1 MNNIYLINND
11 WEGECYFDDNKIIR
25 KDNTTEIGNY
35 KIEKNKII
43 IKWEKWDEEI
53 YLCNE
58 NLYTYYLKN
67 IYDKN
72 FYNFYLFN
80 KEIIELY
87 VLNKT
92 NNTFFNFDNN
102 KLYGNYKLG
111 DKILELNYVENN
123 YIKNYKKINNNIY
136 YYIEKND
143 NIINSNIF
151 FELNIV
157 NNLIENNYIFNKL
170 LKKFYDVNNLNNC
183 GNYEMID
190 NSIYMKWNN
199 GYKKKFFTNKY
210 VSLHNEINEISNNI
224 NIIKPTTINIDDRI
238 LFSNISLCKNKI
250 ILTSIYYKDCPW
262 NLNNIIINVLK
273 NKIIN
278 KKVYENDD
286 YESSL
291 TIIIELENIE
301 SELYISIN
309 YKDYYFNKIYL
320 KQLNIKEHNISAMTL
335 FKDDYFLLKRYLKYY
350 ANLGIEV
357 FFIYYNDKI
366 DNTFLNNITKLNDNN
381 YIIYLI
387 EWNYSYMWYYDNN
400 LKHHHHA
407 QTMAINDSFNI
418 LKNYGNYTL
427 YNDLDEYFILNNY
440 KNFNE
445 LINDIDNVNID
456 IFVFKNRFCK
466 IGNDPIKYKD
476 FDRVFNLDNII
487 EGNYWN
493 EQREK
498 NLVKLKNIN
507 VLGVHGFFTKFNDD
521 YIGYKIISQFY
532 HIVNFEEKNRENLM
546 TEYIT

>member
-1 MNNIYLINND
+1 MNDIYLVNND
-11 WEGECYFDDNKIIR
+11 WEGECYFSNNKIIR
-25 KDNTTEIGNY
+25 KNNIDEIGKYN
-35 KIEKNKII
+35 IEKNKII
-43 IKWEKWDEEI
+43 IQWEKWDEEI
-53 YLCNE
+53 YLCNQDS
-58 NLYTYYLKN
+58 YKYYVKN
-67 IYDKN
+67 IYDN
-72 FYNFYLFN
+72 DFYNFFLFT
-80 KEIIELY
+80 KDIIELY
-87 VLNKT
+87 ILNKKD
-92 NNTFFNFDNN
+92 NTFFNFDNN
-102 KLYGNYKLG
+102 KLYGNYTL
-111 DKILELNYVENN
+111 DNEFLHLNYLNN
-123 YIKNYKKINNNIY
+123 DIIKNYKKINNNIY

-143 NIINSNIF
+143 NFNQSNIF

-157 NNLIENNYIFNKL
+157 NNLIETNYIFNKL
-170 LKKFYDVNNLNNC
+170 LKKFYDVNNLNNY
-183 GNYEMID
+183 GNYEIID

-210 VSLHNEINEISNNI
+210 ISFDNDINEISNNI
-224 NIIKPTTINIDDRI
+224 NIIKPTCININDRV

-250 ILTSIYYKDCPW
+250 ILTSIYYKDSPW
-262 NLNNIIINVLK
+262 DLNNININVLK
-273 NKIIN
+273 NNIVN
-278 KKVYENDD
+278 KKIYENND
-286 YESSL
+286 YESSA

-301 SELYISIN
+301 NELYININ
-309 YKDYYFNKIYL
+309 YKNNYFNKIYL
-320 KQLNIKEHNISAMTL
+320 KQLNIKEHHISAMTL
-335 FKDDYFLLKRYLKYY
+335 FKDDYHLLKRYLKYY
-350 ANLGIEV
+350 SNLGIEV

-366 DNTFLNNITKLNDNN
+366 DNTFLNNIIKLNDNN

-400 LKHHHHA
+400 LKHHHA

-445 LINDIDNVNID
+445 IINDNQDID

-466 IGNDPIKYKD
+466 MGNDLIKYKD
-476 FDRVFNLDNII
+476 FDRVFNMNNII
-487 EGNYWN
+487 EGNYWQ

-532 HIVNFEEKNRENLM
+532 HIINFEEKNRENLM